1 MGWAFPAA
9 LGAKLG
15 QPSRQVIGM
24 MGDCDFLMV
33 MQDLET
39 AVRENIA
46 VAIVVFNDYGY
57 GSIRELQKREFDGRV
72 VGSDC
77 NPVHFHEIARQMGAM
92 GIRITRVDEVK
103 PALAEILSSG
113 KPGVLEISIDTRRR

>member
-1 MGWAFPAA
+1 
-9 LGAKLG
+9 
-15 QPSRQVIGM
+15 

-39 AVRENIA
+39 AVCENIA

-77 NPVHFHEIARQMGAM
+77 YPVPFYEIACQMGAL
-92 GIRITRVDEVK
+92 GIRITKVDEVK

-113 KPGVLEISIDTRRR
+113 KPGVLEISIDPGRR

>member
-57 GSIRELQKREFDGRV
+57 GSLRELQKREFNGRV
-72 VGSDC
+72 VGSKC
-77 NPVHFHEIARQMGAM
+77 NPVPFYEIACSMGALGTCVSM
-92 GIRITRVDEVK
+92 VEEVK

-113 KPGVLEISIDTRRR
+113 KPGVLEISIDPGHR

>member
-39 AVRENIA
+39 AVHENIA

-57 GSIRELQKREFDGRV
+57 GTIRELQKREFNGRV
-72 VGSDC
+72 VGSEC
-77 NPVHFHEIARQMGAM
+77 NPVPFYEIARSMAHWEFASPKLM
-92 GIRITRVDEVK
+92 R
-103 PALAEILSSG
+103 SSR
-113 KPGVLEISIDTRRR
+113 PLPRS

>member
-1 MGWAFPAA
+1 
-9 LGAKLG
+9 
-15 QPSRQVIGM
+15 
-24 MGDCDFLMV
+24 MV

-57 GSIRELQKREFDGRV
+57 GSVRELQRREFDGRV

-77 NPVHFHEIARQMGAM
+77 NPVPFHEIARSMGAL
-92 GIRITRVDEVK
+92 GTCVSRVEEVK
-103 PALAEILSSG
+103 PALAQILGSG
-113 KPGVLEISIDTRRR
+113 KPGVLEISIDPHRR